1 LATGHTQRL
10 YPLRTVLALPNIL
23 TFFFY
28 EMANIFT
35 LMYKIFKS
43 NEHITYVGNIIDPT
57 VTEHVLNE
65 VEHY

>member
-1 LATGHTQRL
+1 
-10 YPLRTVLALPNIL
+10 
-23 TFFFY
+23 
-28 EMANIFT
+28 MANINFT

-43 NEHITYVGNIIDPT
+43 NEHITYVGIIIDPT